1 MINKI
6 IKPYNTNGLV
16 PKHDIQAEN
25 NILGI
30 CIFEGS
36 EQFVKARQFIT
47 TSEMFYDMD
56 NKLIWECMEKL
67 YDEGTPIDS
76 TLLFR
81 ELAKNGQAVSGD
93 SWGYV
98 IGLKLDMNVTKVYMT
113 HWCMALI
120 EDYVDRISTSAVF
133 DLQRSDNAFDVAK
146 DLDLKIKN
154 AMNFHVVDDWS
165 DMSQLALDLDNRR
178 ERIANGETFGVM
190 TGFKEL
196 DKMTGGLES
205 GMIVVAARPSMG
217 KTAFACSLAINMAQL
232 GSTVGIISLEM
243 PNVQLAGRFASIV
256 SGVEFWRIFRN
267 APTDVRQQD
276 TVMQG
281 LNRMSSLP
289 VYSTDN
295 SKVNISDIRWKAE
308 KLVKTKGAKVII
320 IDYIQLVNTEGGNK
334 NQTREREVAKL
345 SNGLKAL
352 SKDLGIV
359 VIALAQLNRESETPD
374 KVSRPGKLSQLRE
387 SDAILADAD
396 MGIIVDRPY
405 KRGEQTDENGNT
417 TINKGTIIIEKFRNG
432 ETGHVDLWFDATSM
446 HFRDEER
453 SNEYV
458 PKFSTIVTREN
469 FTAPVIDNPF
479 GEIPF

>member
-1 MINKI
+1 MINKVI
-6 IKPYNTNGLV
+6 TPFNTNALV
-16 PKHDIQAEN
+16 PAHDVQCEN

-30 CIFEGS
+30 CIFDGS

-56 NKLIWECMEKL
+56 NKLIWEAMDLL
-67 YDEGTPIDS
+67 YNEGTPIDS
-76 TLLFR
+76 TLLYR
-81 ELAKNGQAVSGD
+81 KLLKGQEPVSGN

-98 IGLKLDMNVTKVYMT
+98 IGLKLDMNVTRVYMT

-120 EDYVDRISTSAVF
+120 EDYVKRISTAAVF
-133 DLQRSDNAFDVAK
+133 DLQRKDSAFDVAK
-146 DLDLKIKN
+146 DLDAKIKA
-154 AMNFHVVDDWS
+154 AMNFNVVDDWS
-165 DMSQLALDLDNRR
+165 DMSQLALQLDDRR
-178 ERIANGETFGVM
+178 ERITNGEHFGVM
-190 TGFKEL
+190 TGFKKL
-196 DKMTGGLES
+196 DDMTGGLES

-217 KTAFACSLAINMAQL
+217 KTAFCCSLAINMAKL
-232 GSTVGIISLEM
+232 GAPVGIISLEM
-243 PNVQLAGRFASIV
+243 PNVQLAARFASIV

-267 APTDVRQQD
+267 SPTDVRQQE
-276 TVMQG
+276 TVIQG
-281 LNRMSSLP
+281 LSTMSSLP
-289 VYSTDN
+289 VFSTDN

-405 KRGEQTDENGNT
+405 KRGQETDENGNT
-417 TINKGTIIIEKFRNG
+417 TLNKGTIIVEKFRNG
-432 ETGHVDLWFDATSM
+432 ETGSIDLWFDATSM

-453 SNEYV
+453 PHERT
-458 PKFSTIVTREN
+458 PQFSPIVTRETFN
-469 FTAPVIDNPF
+469 APVIDNPF